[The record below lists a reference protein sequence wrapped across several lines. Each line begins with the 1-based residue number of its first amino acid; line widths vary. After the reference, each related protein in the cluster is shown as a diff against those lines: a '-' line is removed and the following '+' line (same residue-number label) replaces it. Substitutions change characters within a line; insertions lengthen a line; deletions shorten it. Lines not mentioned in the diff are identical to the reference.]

1 MDARRKRLRRT
12 LAHQCAECHRLWAL
26 ELVDHPA
33 GFVARCQYCH
43 TVRAADTRLARP
55 ISS

>member
-12 LAHQCAECHRLWAL
+12 LAHQCSECHRHWAL

-33 GFVARCQYCH
+33 GFVVRCRYCLA
-43 TVRAADTRLARP
+43 VRAADARLARTL
-55 ISS
+55 SL